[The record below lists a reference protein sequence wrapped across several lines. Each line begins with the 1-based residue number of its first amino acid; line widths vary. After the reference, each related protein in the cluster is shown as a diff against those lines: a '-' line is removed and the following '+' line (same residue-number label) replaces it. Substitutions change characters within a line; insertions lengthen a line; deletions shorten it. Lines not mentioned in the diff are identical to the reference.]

1 MQNDVRTQLLKDM
14 IRLYKDT
21 TEIYY
26 ATRYLEMLLEPNA
39 NAYEIAI
46 ALVNN
51 DDKLGFTKL
60 HEANR
65 LDLSLEVLLIKK
77 YQDFFPANV
86 IDKCKKR
93 LTKYG
98 YIIDP
103 IVK

>member
-1 MQNDVRTQLLKDM
+1 MLDDLKIQLLKDM

-46 ALVNN
+46 TLVNN

-60 HEANR
+60 YEANR
-65 LDLSLEVLLIKK
+65 LDLSLEVLLVKHYK
-77 YQDFFPANV
+77 DLFPVNV

-93 LTKYG
+93 LAKYG
-98 YIIDP
+98 YIIS
-103 IVK
+103 